1 MTSSHSNQ
9 NVSISI
15 SLNNYI
21 YDTSSFYF
29 AYLLTHTPM
38 ITSISPDNGSVGDIL
53 TIIGTLLNKTNSKTY
68 KTNIKFKYLFEIT
81 IYLIKTLKLL
91 LLLVRLNVI

>member
-1 MTSSHSNQ
+1 
-9 NVSISI
+9 
-15 SLNNYI
+15 
-21 YDTSSFYF
+21 
-29 AYLLTHTPM
+29 M